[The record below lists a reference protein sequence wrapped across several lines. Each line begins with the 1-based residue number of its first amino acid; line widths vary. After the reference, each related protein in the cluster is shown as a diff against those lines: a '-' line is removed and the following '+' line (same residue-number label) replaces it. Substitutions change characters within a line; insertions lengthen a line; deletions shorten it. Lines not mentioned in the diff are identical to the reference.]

1 MHLIKDEGI
10 SVFKLEVLPLIE
22 SYSINQELSLE
33 QYFLLHSEFNL
44 NTLRVV
50 NNFSGAR
57 AKPLYMYTKDLSELI
72 YYSDVQ
78 EDFIFKLKIHHT
90 IFTRSLKTGTYYLDK
105 YVFTDKPILG
115 VKENNYS
122 IVEIN
127 KMLDK
132 DRLEVQN
139 KGRSVF
145 LKAVDGS
152 NTKKFN
158 SISDCVDYL
167 NTIAPSYKTTLYRH
181 IETGIPYHGYICEFT
196 NEGTKSI
203 KVSVT
208 HVASNETII
217 YSSLREAALSFE
229 PKYIT
234 TGQTIKAYAE
244 SGRLF
249 KDEYKI
255 TFK

>member
-1 MHLIKDEGI
+1 
-10 SVFKLEVLPLIE
+10 
-22 SYSINQELSLE
+22 
-33 QYFLLHSEFNL
+33 
-44 NTLRVV
+44 
-50 NNFSGAR
+50 
-57 AKPLYMYTKDLSELI
+57 
-72 YYSDVQ
+72 
-78 EDFIFKLKIHHT
+78 
-90 IFTRSLKTGTYYLDK
+90 
-105 YVFTDKPILG
+105 
-115 VKENNYS
+115 
-122 IVEIN
+122 
-127 KMLDK
+127 MLDK

-152 NTKKFN
+152 HTKEFN

-167 NTIAPSYKTTLYRH
+167 NTIAFSYKTTLYRH
-181 IETGIPYHGYICEFT
+181 IETGIPYHGYICKFANKKT
-196 NEGTKSI
+196 RGI

-229 PKYIT
+229 LKYIT

-249 KDEYKI
+249 KNEYKI
-255 TFK
+255 ILI

>member
-1 MHLIKDEGI
+1 
-10 SVFKLEVLPLIE
+10 LEVLPLIE

-78 EDFIFKLKIHHT
+78 EDFIFKLRIHHT

-115 VKENNYS
+115 AKENNYS
-122 IVEIN
+122 IFEIN
-127 KMLDK
+127 KILDK

-139 KGRSVF
+139 KSRKVF
-145 LKAVDGS
+145 LKAVDDS
-152 NTKKFN
+152 HTKEFN
-158 SISDCVDYL
+158 SIIDCIEYL

-181 IETGIPYHGYICEFT
+181 IKSGKPYQGYICELN
-196 NEGTKSI
+196 NEETRDI
-203 KVSVT
+203 RVSVT
-208 HVASNETII
+208 HVANNETIT
-217 YSSLREAALSFE
+217 YYSLRKAALSFA
-229 PKYIT
+229 PKYNT
-234 TGQTIKAYAE
+234 TGQTIRAFAD
-244 SGRLF
+244 SGKLF

-255 TFK
+255 TIFKK